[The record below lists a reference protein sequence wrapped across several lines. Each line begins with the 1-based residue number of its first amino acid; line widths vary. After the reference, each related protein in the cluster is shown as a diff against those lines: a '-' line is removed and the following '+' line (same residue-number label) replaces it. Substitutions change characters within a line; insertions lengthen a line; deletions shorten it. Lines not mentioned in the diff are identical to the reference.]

1 MEARTGRRKEV
12 AAANHVGPIVDVAA
26 VGGTVT
32 GSHQARVSQL
42 CQVIRDEVL
51 RLPGQ
56 FDELTDPAIARSEM
70 SNQLPANRLAE
81 QRQDL
86 WYRAC
91 NHVETYRFSFM

>member
-70 SNQLPANRLAE
+70 SNQLPSESARRATAGSLAPGL
-81 QRQDL
+81 QPRGKHIDS
-86 WYRAC
+86 
-91 NHVETYRFSFM
+91 V